1 MTETQKTNLYLREQG
16 RFFTAGFFDAKRGEK
31 SQVDAANVGSI
42 QDQYLKGYAAGKN
55 DVS

>member
-42 QDQYLKGYAAGKN
+42 QDQYLKGYAAGKI